1 MAQPR
6 RPCERRPGRCCHGPE
21 IPFLH
26 ACANVVFCHLRQQG
40 SRWPWQRHRVLNI
53 VPELVRR
60 GKRLEWLTIAWN
72 SLEALVS
79 LAAGLL
85 AGSVSLVGFGFDSL
99 IELTS
104 GATLLWRMSADAD
117 EERRER
123 VERTSL
129 RIVGGCFLAL
139 AAYLVVDSVKTLLLH
154 EAPERSPVGIAIT
167 AAAVVVMPLLA
178 RAKRNVAKQL
188 GSAAMQADSKQSE
201 FCMWLSAIVLIGLA
215 LNAAFGLWWADPA
228 AALVMVPIIAKEG
241 VEGLRARACRCQ

>member
-1 MAQPR
+1 MVVATTASPENRAQ
-6 RPCERRPGRCCHGPE
+6 
-21 IPFLH
+21 
-26 ACANVVFCHLRQQG
+26 
-40 SRWPWQRHRVLNI
+40 
-53 VPELVRR
+53 LVRR

-79 LAAGLL
+79 LAAGFV

-104 GATLLWRMSADAD
+104 GAAMLWRMSADAD
-117 EERRER
+117 EERRGR
-123 VERTSL
+123 VERTAL

-178 RAKRNVAKQL
+178 RAKRNVARQL
-188 GSAAMQADSKQSE
+188 GSAAMRADSKQSE
-201 FCMWLSAIVLIGLA
+201 FCMWLSVIVLAGLI
-215 LNAAFGLWWADPA
+215 LNAAFGMWWADPA
-228 AALVMVPIIAKEG
+228 AALVIVPIIAREG
-241 VEGLRARACRCQ
+241 VEGLRAKSCRCH

>member
-1 MAQPR
+1 MPNLSGGASASNGSR
-6 RPCERRPGRCCHGPE
+6 LRGTVSK
-21 IPFLH
+21 LW
-26 ACANVVFCHLRQQG
+26 CHL
-40 SRWPWQRHRVLNI
+40 P
-53 VPELVRR
+53 
-60 GKRLEWLTIAWN
+60 
-72 SLEALVS
+72 LVS
-79 LAAGLL
+79 L

-104 GATLLWRMSADAD
+104 GAALLWRMSADAD

-178 RAKRNVAKQL
+178 RAKRNVARQL

-201 FCMWLSAIVLIGLA
+201 FCMWLSAIVLAGLV
-215 LNAAFGLWWADPA
+215 LNAAFGMWWADPA

-241 VEGLRARACRCQ
+241 VEGLRAEGVPLPLSTFRMKMTEWYPTWSRCN

>member
-1 MAQPR
+1 MATTA
-6 RPCERRPGRCCHGPE
+6 GPE
-21 IPFLH
+21 DR
-26 ACANVVFCHLRQQG
+26 AR
-40 SRWPWQRHRVLNI
+40 
-53 VPELVRR
+53 LVRR

-79 LAAGLL
+79 LVAGLL

-104 GATLLWRMSADAD
+104 GAALLWRMSADAD

-201 FCMWLSAIVLIGLA
+201 FCMWLSAIVLAGLV
-215 LNAAFGLWWADPA
+215 LNAAFGMWWADPA
-228 AALVMVPIIAKEG
+228 AALVMVPIIAREG
-241 VEGLRARACRCQ
+241 VEGLQAKACHCR

>member
-1 MAQPR
+1 VGTTAI
-6 RPCERRPGRCCHGPE
+6 PE
-21 IPFLH
+21 DR
-26 ACANVVFCHLRQQG
+26 AR
-40 SRWPWQRHRVLNI
+40 
-53 VPELVRR
+53 LVWR

-104 GATLLWRMSADAD
+104 GAALLWRMSADAD
-117 EERRER
+117 ENRRER
-123 VERTSL
+123 AERTSL

-178 RAKRNVAKQL
+178 RAKRNVAIQL

-201 FCMWLSAIVLIGLA
+201 FCMWLSAIVLAGLVLDA
-215 LNAAFGLWWADPA
+215 VFGIWWADPA
-228 AALVMVPIIAKEG
+228 AALVMVPIIAREG
-241 VEGLRARACRCQ
+241 FEGLRAKACRCH

>member
-1 MAQPR
+1 MPFATTA
-6 RPCERRPGRCCHGPE
+6 GPE
-21 IPFLH
+21 YR
-26 ACANVVFCHLRQQG
+26 AR
-40 SRWPWQRHRVLNI
+40 
-53 VPELVRR
+53 LVRR

-72 SLEALVS
+72 GLEALVS
-79 LAAGLL
+79 LAAGMM

-104 GATLLWRMSADAD
+104 GVTLLWRMSVDAD

-139 AAYLVVDSVKTLLLH
+139 AAYLVIDSVKTVLLH
-154 EAPERSPVGIAIT
+154 ELPGHSPVGIAIT

-178 RAKRNVAKQL
+178 QAKRKVAKEL

-201 FCMWLSAIVLIGLA
+201 FCMWLSAIVLAGLV
-215 LNAAFGLWWADPA
+215 LNAAFGMWWADPA
-228 AALVMVPIIAKEG
+228 AALVMVPIIGKEG
-241 VEGLRARACRCQ
+241 IEGLQAKACRCH

>member
-1 MAQPR
+1 MAVATTAS
-6 RPCERRPGRCCHGPE
+6 PE
-21 IPFLH
+21 
-26 ACANVVFCHLRQQG
+26 
-40 SRWPWQRHRVLNI
+40 HRAL
-53 VPELVRR
+53 LVKR
-60 GKRLEWLTIAWN
+60 GKRLEWLTIGWN
-72 SLEALVS
+72 GLEGLVS

-104 GATLLWRMSADAD
+104 GAALLWRISADAD

-139 AAYLVVDSVKTLLLH
+139 AAYLVVDSVKTLLHH
-154 EAPERSPVGIAIT
+154 ESPERSPVGIAIT

-188 GSAAMQADSKQSE
+188 GSAAMHADSKQSE
-201 FCMWLSAIVLIGLA
+201 FCMWLSGIVPVGLI
-215 LNAAFGLWWADPA
+215 LNAAFGMWWADPA
-228 AALVMVPIIAKEG
+228 AALVMVPIIGKEG
-241 VEGLRARACRCQ
+241 VEGLRAKECHCR

>member
-1 MAQPR
+1 MAVTSADS
-6 RPCERRPGRCCHGPE
+6 E
-21 IPFLH
+21 
-26 ACANVVFCHLRQQG
+26 
-40 SRWPWQRHRVLNI
+40 SRARLAK
-53 VPELVRR
+53 R
-60 GKRLEWLTIAWN
+60 GKRLEWLTIVWN

-104 GATLLWRMSADAD
+104 GAALLWRMSADAD

-154 EAPERSPVGIAIT
+154 EAPEHSPIGIAIT
-167 AAAVVVMPLLA
+167 AAALVVMPLLA
-178 RAKRNVAKQL
+178 RAKRTVGKRL
-188 GSAAMQADSKQSE
+188 GSAAMLADSKQSK
-201 FCMWLSAIVLIGLA
+201 FCVWLSAIVLAGLV
-215 LNAAFGLWWADPA
+215 LNAAFGMWWADPA
-228 AALVMVPIIAKEG
+228 AALVMVPIIAREG
-241 VEGLRARACRCQ
+241 VEGLQAKACRCH

>member
-1 MAQPR
+1 MVVATTASPENRAQ
-6 RPCERRPGRCCHGPE
+6 
-21 IPFLH
+21 
-26 ACANVVFCHLRQQG
+26 
-40 SRWPWQRHRVLNI
+40 
-53 VPELVRR
+53 LVRR

-79 LAAGLL
+79 LAAGFV

-104 GATLLWRMSADAD
+104 GAAMLWRMSADAD
-117 EERRER
+117 EERRGR
-123 VERTSL
+123 VERTAL

-178 RAKRNVAKQL
+178 RAKRNVARQL
-188 GSAAMQADSKQSE
+188 GSAAMRADSKQSE
-201 FCMWLSAIVLIGLA
+201 FCMWLSVIVLAGLI
-215 LNAAFGLWWADPA
+215 LNAAFGMWWADPV
-228 AALVMVPIIAKEG
+228 AALVMVPIIGKEG
-241 VEGLRARACRCQ
+241 VEGLRAEACRCH

>member
-1 MAQPR
+1 M
-6 RPCERRPGRCCHGPE
+6 
-21 IPFLH
+21 
-26 ACANVVFCHLRQQG
+26 VVATRADAE
-40 SRWPWQRHRVLNI
+40 SRVQ
-53 VPELVRR
+53 LVRR
-60 GKRLEWLTIAWN
+60 GKRLEWLTMGWN

-99 IELTS
+99 IEMTS
-104 GATLLWRMSADAD
+104 GAVLLWRMSADAN
-117 EERRER
+117 EERKER

-178 RAKRNVAKQL
+178 RAKRNVAIQL

-201 FCMWLSAIVLIGLA
+201 FCMWLSALVLAGLV
-215 LNAAFGLWWADPA
+215 LNAAFGMWWADPVA
-228 AALVMVPIIAKEG
+228 AMAMVPIITREG
-241 VEGLRARACRCQ
+241 VEGLRAKACHCH